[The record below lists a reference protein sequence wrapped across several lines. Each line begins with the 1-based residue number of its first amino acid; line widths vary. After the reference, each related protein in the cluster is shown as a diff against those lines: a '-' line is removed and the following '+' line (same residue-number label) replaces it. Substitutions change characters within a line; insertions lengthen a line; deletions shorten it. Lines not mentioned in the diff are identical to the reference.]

1 MGDPADRRPNVLI
14 IVVDCLRADRCPI
27 GKDAGKLKLWP
38 KLCRRGTAFTQM
50 ISTAT
55 TTTVCFGSLLTG
67 QYSFVHA
74 LRSIRTE
81 SKLDPAVPTLQGI
94 CKQAGYRTYARLTGP
109 LLEILGLNAGFDEYE
124 HRDQHLSL
132 HEEWGRGV
140 FDQLDGGMQ
149 APWLLLLHLFEVHRP
164 RHLNGLEKPRS
175 RQGEYDLCWQQLDAR
190 LDSLVEKAPAN
201 TLVLLTADHGEY
213 YYRRSDRTFWGHIG
227 RKLRENF
234 SRPRRMDDWK
244 GHGFHVFEDLVRIPC
259 VLAGPGV
266 PAGRVVDQQVR
277 QIDLMPT
284 LVDVLALGADRPRP
298 THGRSLAPAM
308 RGEAMAEESAFIES
322 GYSFPARHWHG
333 LREPGWKYA
342 ERPRWS
348 ENIDLDPL
356 LYDLKADP
364 LERRNVVYDH
374 PEIALRMRRT
384 IDELLAGGPD
394 AHGPAGTKMNA
405 QEQDELDK
413 HLRAL
418 GYI

>member
-1 MGDPADRRPNVLI
+1 MGEPANQRPNVLI
-14 IVVDCLRADRCPI
+14 IVVDCLRADRCPV
-27 GKDAGKLKLWP
+27 GRDAGNLKCWP

-50 ISTAT
+50 IASAT

-67 QYSFVHA
+67 QYSIVHG
-74 LRSIRTE
+74 LRSIRTQC
-81 SKLDPAVPTLQGI
+81 KLDPGVPTLQGL
-94 CKQAGYRTYARLTGP
+94 CKQAGYRTCGRLTGP

-132 HEEWGRGV
+132 HDEWGRGV
-140 FDQLDGGMQ
+140 FDQLDGRMPS
-149 APWLLLLHLFEVHRP
+149 PWMLLLHLFEVHRP
-164 RHLNGLEKPRS
+164 RHLNGLPKPRD
-175 RQGEYDLCWQQLDAR
+175 RQDEYDLCWRQLDAR
-190 LDSLVEKAPAN
+190 LDTLIEKLPDN
-201 TLVLLTADHGEY
+201 TLVLLTADHGEFY
-213 YYRRSDRTFWGHIG
+213 CRRSDRTFWGHLS

-266 PAGRVVDQQVR
+266 PAGRVVDQQCR

-284 LVDVLALGADRPRP
+284 LLDLLGLDSPAP
-298 THGRSLAPAM
+298 THGRALTPAM
-308 RGEAMAEESAFIES
+308 RGQAIEAMPAFIES

-364 LERRNVVYDH
+364 LEKRNVVYEH
-374 PEIALRMRRT
+374 PEVALRMRRT
-384 IDELLAGGPD
+384 IDEILTGGATPPGGG
-394 AHGPAGTKMNA
+394 APKMNE
-405 QEQDELDK
+405 QEQEELDK